1 MRMIMIH
8 LFTKEI
14 IRAKNISVMKNLILN
29 TKLFP
34 IRDTDVLLQIF
45 VFFSIDLSLI
55 YQENKYIII
64 EEI

>member
-29 TKLFP
+29 TKSFP

-45 VFFSIDLSLI
+45 VFFPLI
-55 YQENKYIII
+55 FL
-64 EEI
+64 

>member
-1 MRMIMIH
+1 MIH